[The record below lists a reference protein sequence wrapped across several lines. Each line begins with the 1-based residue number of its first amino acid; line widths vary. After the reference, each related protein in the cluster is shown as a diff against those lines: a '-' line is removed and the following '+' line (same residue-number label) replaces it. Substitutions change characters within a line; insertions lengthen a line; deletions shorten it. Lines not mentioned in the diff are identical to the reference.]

1 MRSAL
6 SNPIQVPEAEMVTAH
21 SPAGGISAR
30 GPQLEAEILA
40 VASALR
46 HNMEALVGSVAVGG
60 SGPVAL
66 AHALGLDKVLASR
79 VLKAL
84 RQQDAVAALYF
95 MPGPEPL
102 RSLVKAAERRGAPP
116 AVATATRAAIDDFER
131 LIDVHVGDR
140 SLLDSILSAWIPDAR
155 AEFELRRK
163 QAAFKALSQLK
174 GVQADVVLATCLLAP
189 SDDPA
194 LMDVVWIHGLTGL
207 HRVRPGVV
215 VKIASRRMSAEP
227 SARRPQTLAGQTIED
242 TAPPLVPDFCSRP
255 TPEVHVHRV
264 KDSLFYTLGGDGFGA
279 GSAVDMM
286 FVEVN
291 RSELKRPVRP
301 AGATDAWSE
310 ARGAYFFAEA
320 VVPAKSLQFDIIAH
334 EALFAGQ
341 EPVLRVHDTA
351 FEGVA
356 DVFDARRE
364 LDRLDLLESIV
375 PLGKG
380 LSGVRSGGVP
390 RYQDLIRDVM
400 TRLDYDAARF
410 RAFRCEIDYPLYGS
424 QTSMI
429 FRATG
434 GA

>member
-1 MRSAL
+1 M
-6 SNPIQVPEAEMVTAH
+6 PTPVPKLRQSQPGKAV
-21 SPAGGISAR
+21 AR
-30 GPQLEAEILA
+30 GNGASKSTASGLQLESEILA
-40 VASALR
+40 VASAL
-46 HNMEALVGSVAVGG
+46 HHTLNALVVAVPVAGG
-60 SGPVAL
+60 GPVAL
-66 AHALGLDKVLASR
+66 AQALGIDKVLASR

-84 RQQDAVAALYF
+84 RQQDAIAALYF
-95 MPGPEPL
+95 LPGPEPL
-102 RSLVKAAERRGAPP
+102 RSLVKAADRRGAP
-116 AVATATRAAIDDFER
+116 AGVSGAARAAVDDFER
-131 LIDVHVGDR
+131 LINVDIGDR

-163 QAAFKALSQLK
+163 QAAYKALSQLK
-174 GVQADVVLATCLLAP
+174 GVQADIVLATCLLAP
-189 SDDPA
+189 SEDPA

-215 VKIASRRMSAEP
+215 VKIASRRMSNEP
-227 SARRPQTLAGQTIED
+227 SARRPQTLDGSTIED
-242 TAPPLVPDFCSRP
+242 TSPPLVPDFCSRP

-264 KDSLFYTLGGDGFGA
+264 EDSLFYTLGGDGFGA

-301 AGATDAWSE
+301 EGPAQDWGA

-320 VVPAKSLQFDIIAH
+320 VVPAKAMQFDMVVH

-341 EPVLRVHDTA
+341 DPVLRVHDTA

-390 RYQDLIRDVM
+390 RYQELIQDVM
-400 TRLDYDAARF
+400 SRLGYDAARF
-410 RAFRCEIDYPLYGS
+410 RAFRCAIDYPLYGS
-424 QTSMI
+424 QTSMV
-429 FRATG
+429 FSASSP
-434 GA
+434 A

>member
-1 MRSAL
+1 
-6 SNPIQVPEAEMVTAH
+6 
-21 SPAGGISAR
+21 
-30 GPQLEAEILA
+30 
-40 VASALR
+40 
-46 HNMEALVGSVAVGG
+46 MEALVGSVAVSGA
-60 SGPVAL
+60 GPVAL
-66 AHALGLDKVLASR
+66 AQALGLDKVLASR

-102 RSLVKAAERRGAPP
+102 RTLAKAAERRGVPGGL
-116 AVATATRAAIDDFER
+116 VAAARAAVDDFER

-174 GVQADVVLATCLLAP
+174 GVQADIVLATCLLAP
-189 SDDPA
+189 SEDPA
-194 LMDVVWIHGLTGL
+194 LMDVVWVHGLTRL

-227 SARRPQTLAGQTIED
+227 STRRAQTLSGEAID
-242 TAPPLVPDFCSRP
+242 DASPPLVPEFCSRP

-291 RSELKRPVRP
+291 RSELKRPVIP
-301 AGATDAWSE
+301 AGATADWAE

-320 VVPAKSLQFDIIAH
+320 VVPAKTLRFDMIVH
-334 EALFAGQ
+334 DALFAGQ
-341 EPVLRVHDTA
+341 DPVLRVHDTA
-351 FEGVA
+351 FDGVA
-356 DVFDARRE
+356 DVFDPRRE
-364 LDRLDLLESIV
+364 LDRLDLLETIV

-380 LSGVRSGGVP
+380 LSGFRSGGVP

-400 TRLDYDAARF
+400 ARLGHDAARF

-424 QTSMI
+424 QTSI
-429 FRATG
+429 VFRASPSP
-434 GA
+434 AAPA